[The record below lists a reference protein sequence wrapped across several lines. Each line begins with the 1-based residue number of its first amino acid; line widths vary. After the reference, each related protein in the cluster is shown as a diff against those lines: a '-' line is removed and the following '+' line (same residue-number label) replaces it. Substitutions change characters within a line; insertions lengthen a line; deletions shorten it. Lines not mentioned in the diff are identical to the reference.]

1 MFTLDQGATT
11 FWERWNSYS
20 KENGFGDVSMNS
32 FNHYSFGVVAE
43 WMYSYMAGIMYD
55 MSRPGFKHII
65 LQPLADASNNIT
77 FVDGSYDSAY
87 GLIESGW
94 DMTDGNLSYSAVI
107 PANTSATLYLPAD
120 GQSAGIDGA
129 AAAGVK
135 YIGAEEHNGVKTAK
149 FELVSGGYDFVVSDD
164 KITVTLK
171 DEYVSSDIVYGLYA
185 NGEEIEYIPAS
196 GDAVFKARLS
206 INTEKPVS
214 LICRLR

>member
-1 MFTLDQGATT
+1 MYALKTGLLPDDASIQKNLDALVSRIESNDNKLETGFLGTAILLQTLTDFGRGDVAYKLLLQRGYPSWMFTLDQGATT

-94 DMTDGNLSYSAVI
+94 EMTDGNLSYSAVI

-120 GQSAGIDGA
+120 GQSARHSKGCQCR
-129 AAAGVK
+129 
-135 YIGAEEHNGVKTAK
+135 N
-149 FELVSGGYDFVVSDD
+149 
-164 KITVTLK
+164 
-171 DEYVSSDIVYGLYA
+171 YVG
-185 NGEEIEYIPAS
+185 
-196 GDAVFKARLS
+196 
-206 INTEKPVS
+206 
-214 LICRLR
+214 